1 MGFLIKII
9 YYKIL
14 KWKVVGNTNFSI
26 DTIKKCVIIAV
37 PHTSWHDFYIGL
49 LLRTVTSLKTSF
61 LGKRELF
68 FFPFSFILK
77 YLGGVPVDRS
87 KKGNKVDAIA
97 SLFKSKDEFR
107 IALSPE
113 GTRSKVSKWKTG
125 FYHIAKK
132 ANVPIIMVTLDF
144 ENRINTISEP
154 FYTTNNIEKDFI
166 YMQDFF
172 KNVKGKVEEL
182 SYN

>member
-61 LGKRELF
+61 LGKKELF
-68 FFPFSFILK
+68 FFFLFHL
-77 YLGGVPVDRS
+77 YL
-87 KKGNKVDAIA
+87 
-97 SLFKSKDEFR
+97 
-107 IALSPE
+107 
-113 GTRSKVSKWKTG
+113 
-125 FYHIAKK
+125 
-132 ANVPIIMVTLDF
+132 
-144 ENRINTISEP
+144 NT
-154 FYTTNNIEKDFI
+154 
-166 YMQDFF
+166 
-172 KNVKGKVEEL
+172 
-182 SYN
+182 

>member
-1 MGFLIKII
+1 MLLIKII

-61 LGKRELF
+61 LGKKELF

-166 YMQDFF
+166 YMHDFF